1 MRIGTCFESTA
12 APRRAFALGAA
23 LAAMCAA
30 GAARAQL
37 PMPGSTNFDITG
49 FIEEAT
55 LDPSCTASPHCGGT
69 IKVDGHLI
77 TVPKEIVIQFPA
89 QSATWQE
96 MFSQAPAPYGLTAAG
111 GPESGLAMADLP
123 TPLTQYEAHVVGNR
137 VLGGPAGADLYI
149 AALLFM

>member
-89 QSATWQE
+89 
-96 MFSQAPAPYGLTAAG
+96 
-111 GPESGLAMADLP
+111 
-123 TPLTQYEAHVVGNR
+123 
-137 VLGGPAGADLYI
+137 
-149 AALLFM
+149 